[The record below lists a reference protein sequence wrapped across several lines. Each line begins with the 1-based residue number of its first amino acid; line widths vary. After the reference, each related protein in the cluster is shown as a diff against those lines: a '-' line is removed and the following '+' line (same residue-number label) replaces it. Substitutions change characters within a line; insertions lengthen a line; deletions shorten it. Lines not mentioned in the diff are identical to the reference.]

1 MTAKCLSGL
10 SPTKAFP
17 RRRDQGVI
25 SDKQII
31 SFVMIR
37 VLITRWPYQVT
48 CEYLE
53 PIPLGKWAL
62 WENTATGYSGN
73 SFLWLIMTIANIP
86 RLFTLCQTFAETLHT
101 LSQIPVTSRKEDWS
115 SGCGAGVNTSLW
127 DVRAYA
133 LTTTPHCVRWR
144 PASQASDTVWPR
156 TPGRCT
162 PASMGLPR
170 AHDRDVIRA
179 LPSPGLPQI
188 PNRDHLESW
197 SFCQEISWA
206 SS

>member
-1 MTAKCLSGL
+1 MAPKCLSGL

-17 RRRDQGVI
+17 RQRDQGVV

-31 SFVMIR
+31 SFIMIR
-37 VLITRWPYQVT
+37 ALITRWPYQGT

-53 PIPLGKWAL
+53 TVPLGKWDL

-73 SFLWLIMTIANIP
+73 SFLWLIITIANIP
-86 RLFTLCQTFAETLHT
+86 WLFTLCQTFAETLHT
-101 LSQIPVTSRKEDWS
+101 LSQIPVTVRKEDWS
-115 SGCGAGVNTSLW
+115 SGCGAGVSTGLW
-127 DVRAYA
+127 DARAYA
-133 LTTTPHCVRWR
+133 LTTTQHCVCWR
-144 PASQASDTVWPR
+144 LASQASDTV
-156 TPGRCT
+156 TENPGGRT

-170 AHDRDVIRA
+170 VHDRDVSQA
-179 LPSPGLPQI
+179 VPSPGLPQI
-188 PNRDHLESW
+188 PNRDHLELW

>member
-10 SPTKAFP
+10 SPTKAFR

-37 VLITRWPYQVT
+37 ALITRWPYQVT

-86 RLFTLCQTFAETLHT
+86 WLFTLCRTFAETLHT
-101 LSQIPVTSRKEDWS
+101 LSQKPVTARKEDWS

-144 PASQASDTVWPR
+144 LASQASDTVTQNPR
-156 TPGRCT
+156 HTHPCIHGPPQGTRQRCQSG
-162 PASMGLPR
+162 PALTWVTTNPESG
-170 AHDRDVIRA
+170 
-179 LPSPGLPQI
+179 PSGVVKFLLG
-188 PNRDHLESW
+188 N
-197 SFCQEISWA
+197 
-206 SS
+206 